1 MTFNDD
7 ARINSSK
14 IGRRG
19 KAGAAVGGVGIVGVI
34 AYFAIQLLFP
44 GVDLSGVAGGGQQG
58 PTGPDAPLAEC
69 ENISGAEAQKTVD
82 CRLAGAALSM
92 SAYWEKALPELG
104 GTYEDPET
112 LLFTDS
118 VSTGCGNA
126 TSATGPF
133 YCPPDKSIYIDTA
146 FYEQLTSRLGAN
158 EGSLAEMYV
167 LAHEWG
173 HHIQNIGGI
182 MEGLDMQNAGPESD
196 GVRLELQADCFAGAW
211 VRDATDAEGS
221 NGVAYLKEPT
231 QQEIND
237 ALSAAA
243 AVGDDRI
250 QESTQGQVNPET
262 WTHGSSEQRQKWFE
276 IGRAK
281 GAGACDTFSVSGSSL

>member
-19 KAGAAVGGVGIVGVI
+19 KAGAAVGGVGVI
-34 AYFAIQLLFP
+34 GAIAFFVIQALT
-44 GVDLSGVAGGGQQG
+44 GVDLSGLAPTGQQG
-58 PTGPDAPLAEC
+58 PSGPDAPLAEC
-69 ENISGAEAQKTVD
+69 ENISGEEAQKTVD
-82 CRLAGAALSM
+82 CRLAGAAQSLSAFW
-92 SAYWEKALPELG
+92 SKELPKLG
-104 GTYEDPET
+104 GTYNDPET

-118 VSTGCGNA
+118 VGTGCGNA

-133 YCPPDKSIYIDTA
+133 YCPPDQSIYIDTA
-146 FYEQLTSRLGAN
+146 FYDQLTSRLGAN

-167 LAHEWG
+167 LAHEYG

-182 MEGLDMQNAGPESD
+182 MEGLDTRTTGPDSD

-211 VRDATDAEGS
+211 VAAAASTKDDS
-221 NGVAYLKEPT
+221 GVALFEEPT

-237 ALSAAA
+237 ALSAAS

-250 QESTQGQVNPET
+250 QEKTQGQVNPET
-262 WTHGSSEQRQKWFE
+262 WSHGSSEQRQKWFE
-276 IGRAK
+276 TGRAK
-281 GAGACDTFSVSGSSL
+281 GASACDTFSVSGSQL